1 MSRSF
6 EIEPLPAALVAGL
19 IALLAAQLLYRP
31 PGVESVTAGAAQS
44 LPPLPATAPLPST
57 AAIEARPLFDPTR
70 GTAPAS
76 DAAGGTSATID
87 GVTLVGVARRGRRA
101 VAVLRGTDGVI
112 HSVEP
117 GQQLLGWTLDA
128 VHADTVDLVRGD
140 QHRSIAVGS
149 VAAKVPGQ

>member
-6 EIEPLPAALVAGL
+6 KMEPLPAALVAGL
-19 IALLAAQLLYRP
+19 LALLAAQLLYSS

-70 GTAPAS
+70 RTVSASDPAS
-76 DAAGGTSATID
+76 GASATID

-101 VAVLRGTDGVI
+101 VAVLRSTDGVI

-117 GQQLLGWTLDA
+117 GQQLLGWTLSA
-128 VHADTVDLVRGD
+128 VRADTVDLVRGD
-140 QHRSIAVGS
+140 EHRSIAVGA
-149 VAAKVPGQ
+149 VAAEVPSQ